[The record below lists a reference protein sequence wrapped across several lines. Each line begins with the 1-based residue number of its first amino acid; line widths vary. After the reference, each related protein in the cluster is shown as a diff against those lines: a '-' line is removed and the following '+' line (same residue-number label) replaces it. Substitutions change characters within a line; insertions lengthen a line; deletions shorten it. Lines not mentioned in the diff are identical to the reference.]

1 MAPALAIADTAPAAA
16 SATIGSMVQARRHA
30 GGLSSPPPSW
40 TPGTAARWAV
50 NPSDPL
56 DAIASVATL
65 DRDAPLFR
73 EGDHA
78 ENVFEVMSGTIRV
91 FKLLPDGRRQIIGFL
106 EAGDFLGLSFNDTY
120 LYTAEAV
127 TMAAVRRF
135 PRRRLEALID
145 ENPVVRRRLLAVTA
159 NELLTAQ
166 EQMVLLGRKS
176 AKEKLCTFLM
186 TLSRKAAKRGLSD
199 TRLTMPMG
207 RSDIAD
213 YLGLTIET
221 VSRTITCLKTA
232 GLIRLL
238 EGHKIELAD
247 PDAISDLSDA
257 A

>member
-1 MAPALAIADTAPAAA
+1 MATALALVEAAPTAIDGFVHAGLHASPAAQWTKGRRWEMR
-16 SATIGSMVQARRHA
+16 SA
-30 GGLSSPPPSW
+30 
-40 TPGTAARWAV
+40 
-50 NPSDPL
+50 DPL
-56 DAIASVATL
+56 DAIATMTTL
-65 DRDAPLFR
+65 ERDQPLFR

-78 ENVFEVMSGTIRV
+78 ENVFEVTSGTIRV

-106 EAGDFLGLSFNDTY
+106 ETGDFLGLSFNENY

-127 TMAAVRRF
+127 TPAAVRRF
-135 PRRRLEALID
+135 SRRRLDALID
-145 ENPVVRRRLLAVTA
+145 ENLEVRRRLMAITA

-166 EQMVLLGRKS
+166 DQMVLLGRKT

-186 TLSRKAAKRGLSD
+186 NLSLRATRRGLNG
-199 TRLTMPMG
+199 TRVTMPMG
-207 RSDIAD
+207 RADIAD

-238 EGHKIELAD
+238 DNHKVEMTNPGAIAELAD
-247 PDAISDLSDA
+247 A